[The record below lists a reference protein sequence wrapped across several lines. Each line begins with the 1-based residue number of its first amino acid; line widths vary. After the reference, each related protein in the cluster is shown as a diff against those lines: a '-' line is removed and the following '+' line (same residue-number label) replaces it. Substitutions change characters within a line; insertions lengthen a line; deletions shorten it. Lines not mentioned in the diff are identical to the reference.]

1 MEEEE
6 ETTVCA
12 LITDLE
18 ETLNTQN
25 QSHPLPFT
33 LPTLRNLQSLLDSN
47 DPKILSQ
54 LLSNLSSKS
63 FSLSSLLPPLTSAMD
78 SAPTHLSLLSSKI
91 YLSLI
96 LFPNSP
102 VFSLFNPI
110 SFLALLRS
118 LRLAVFFDA
127 RVFLCVIERLV
138 CVLDLIHLNRFPD
151 SLKSLVQTIVEIL
164 VLATDREMGEG
175 FEILAGLCSKILCQV
190 LKSEHG
196 EEGETAAEVLK
207 ALAPLILMGK
217 SQARSFAMRFVK
229 SLMVGAGKTSDG
241 VKKGVV
247 NYPRYLAQKAPEKA
261 EPRGFA
267 VEAILEIVRVMDVED
282 QFGFAE
288 YVVKMTQGKA
298 NLRLLGVDLILKLMM
313 LLKDPF
319 IGMDLD
325 CKLQDSWGFKCMEAL
340 IQRCSDSSSGI
351 RARAL
356 SNLAQLVGF
365 LSSDDKNRDV
375 LKEVIGFGE
384 VEVEV
389 GVNDILRKRCMD
401 EKANVR
407 KAALVLVTKLT
418 AILGGNFDGVVLK
431 TLGMACSDPLVSI
444 RKAAISALSEAF
456 RTFSDESVIIEWLHS
471 VPRLIADNESSIQ
484 EECETLFLELV
495 LDRISRAGSEGTM
508 PNQSTFS
515 DSKVKAKDIEREIG
529 LLFPGIMVLLKEICN
544 GEVAPWV
551 KKICTSLGKKKRL
564 KPKMAIALQNIIKIS
579 ESYWASNSMPIE
591 KWTAPPGAWF
601 LLSEVSTYLSKAV
614 DWEFLHHHW
623 QLLDKYRAVGEL
635 KSPCPK
641 EYMHEDEDGIESSSV
656 AWASDRVFLLQTISN
671 VSVELPPEPAAELAH
686 NLLIRIE
693 EFNMHSTEVN
703 AHVKALRTLCK
714 RKALDANEA
723 ESLVTKWVQQ
733 LLSKASRILEK
744 CIEGDSKINKRDA
757 FFTPPRSAS
766 RKGKRA
772 AALSRLLSEAV
783 TAVYSIGVLVIICP
797 TADTSTIIPL
807 LHTIITSG
815 NSDPKLSKLPGPQV
829 SLKQTAPS
837 LYIQAWLT
845 MGKICL
851 ADEELAKRY
860 IPLFVQELEKSDCAA
875 LRNNLVVMMADFCIR
890 YTALVDCYISKI
902 TKCLRDPCE
911 LVRRQTFILL
921 SRLLQRDYVKW
932 RGVLFLR
939 FLLSLVDESEKIR
952 QLADFL
958 FGNILKVKAPL
969 LAYNSFVEAIF
980 VLNDCDA
987 HNGHCG
993 SKSSQTENRLFS
1005 IRGNNEDS
1013 RAKRMHIYVSLLK
1026 QMAPEHLLAT
1036 FAKLCAEILAAASD
1050 GMLKLEDVRGQSV
1063 LQDAF
1068 QILACKEIRIPSGRG
1083 SHTDAGD
1090 EEEESVDG
1098 GASTAAAKRGA
1109 ITQAVKKGLIQN
1121 TIPIF
1126 IELKRLLESKN
1137 SPLTGSLMECLRI
1150 ILKDYKNEIDE
1161 ILVADKQ
1168 LQKELIYDMQKHETS
1183 KAKSAAA
1190 GVVASMQNHSSFL
1203 SPGACKTAG
1212 GTKAQDNLSE
1222 NPQSESRV
1230 ASAMADAVAEA
1241 RVRSVL
1247 REVNRGIATPPLSSI
1262 SRPKLKP
1269 NQDSTGA
1276 RTDRPPHVLESLR
1289 RRQSF
1294 YSDDEN

>member
-1 MEEEE
+1 
-6 ETTVCA
+6 
-12 LITDLE
+12 
-18 ETLNTQN
+18 
-25 QSHPLPFT
+25 
-33 LPTLRNLQSLLDSN
+33 
-47 DPKILSQ
+47 
-54 LLSNLSSKS
+54 
-63 FSLSSLLPPLTSAMD
+63 
-78 SAPTHLSLLSSKI
+78 
-91 YLSLI
+91 
-96 LFPNSP
+96 
-102 VFSLFNPI
+102 
-110 SFLALLRS
+110 
-118 LRLAVFFDA
+118 
-127 RVFLCVIERLV
+127 
-138 CVLDLIHLNRFPD
+138 
-151 SLKSLVQTIVEIL
+151 
-164 VLATDREMGEG
+164 
-175 FEILAGLCSKILCQV
+175 
-190 LKSEHG
+190 
-196 EEGETAAEVLK
+196 
-207 ALAPLILMGK
+207 
-217 SQARSFAMRFVK
+217 
-229 SLMVGAGKTSDG
+229 
-241 VKKGVV
+241 
-247 NYPRYLAQKAPEKA
+247 
-261 EPRGFA
+261 
-267 VEAILEIVRVMDVED
+267 
-282 QFGFAE
+282 
-288 YVVKMTQGKA
+288 
-298 NLRLLGVDLILKLMM
+298 
-313 LLKDPF
+313 
-319 IGMDLD
+319 
-325 CKLQDSWGFKCMEAL
+325 
-340 IQRCSDSSSGI
+340 
-351 RARAL
+351 
-356 SNLAQLVGF
+356 
-365 LSSDDKNRDV
+365 
-375 LKEVIGFGE
+375 
-384 VEVEV
+384 
-389 GVNDILRKRCMD
+389 MD

-407 KAALVLVTKLT
+407 KAALVLVTKLS

-431 TLGMACSDPLVSI
+431 TMGMACSDPLVSI

-471 VPRLIADNESSIQ
+471 VPRLITDNESSIQ
-484 EECETLFLELV
+484 EECENLFMELV
-495 LDRISRAGSEGTM
+495 LDRISRAGPEGTIR
-508 PNQSTFS
+508 NQTTFS
-515 DSKVKAKDIEREIG
+515 DSNVKAKDIEREIG
-529 LLFPGIMVLLKEICN
+529 LLFPGILVLLKEICN
-544 GEVAPWV
+544 GEVTPWV

-564 KPKMAIALQNIIKIS
+564 RPKIAIALQYIIKTS
-579 ESYWASNSMPIE
+579 ESYWVSNSMPIE

-601 LLSEVSTYLSKAV
+601 LLSEVSAYLSKAV

-623 QLLDKYRAVGEL
+623 QLLDKYRAVGEF

-641 EYMHEDEDGIESSSV
+641 EFMHEDEDGIESSSV
-656 AWASDRVFLLQTISN
+656 EWVSDRVFLLQTISN

-693 EFNMHSTEVN
+693 EFSMHSTEVN

-714 RKALDANEA
+714 RKALDADEA
-723 ESLVTKWVQQ
+723 ESLVIKWVQQ

-744 CIEGDSKINKRDA
+744 YITGDSETNKGDA
-757 FFTPPRSAS
+757 FFTPPRSAT

-783 TAVYSIGVLVIICP
+783 TAVYSIGFLVIICP
-797 TADTSTIIPL
+797 SADTSTIIPL

-860 IPLFVQELEKSDCAA
+860 IPLFVQELEKSDSAA

-939 FLLSLVDESEKIR
+939 FLLSLVDESETIR

-993 SKSSQTENRLFS
+993 SKSSQTESHLFS
-1005 IRGNNEDS
+1005 IRGNDENS
-1013 RAKRMHIYVSLLK
+1013 RSKRMHIYVSLLK

-1083 SHTDAGD
+1083 SQTDAGD
-1090 EEEESVDG
+1090 VEEESGDG
-1098 GASTAAAKRGA
+1098 GVSAAAAKRGA

-1168 LQKELIYDMQKHETS
+1168 LQKELIYDMQKYETS

-1190 GVVASMQNHSSFL
+1190 VVVASMQNHSSFL
-1203 SPGACKTAG
+1203 SPGASKTAG
-1212 GTKAQDNLSE
+1212 GTKAQDNLNE
-1222 NPQSESRV
+1222 NPQSDSRV
-1230 ASAMADAVAEA
+1230 ASAMANAVAEA

-1269 NQDSTGA
+1269 NQDGTGA